1 MAMNVSLTDK
11 LINTCK
17 TSLNSQ
23 SISYIKL
30 LQIIKF
36 KTSKME
42 LNNLFEN
49 ILINYKHFQ
58 YQIHI
63 FFKYFILLY
72 LDILYSALF
81 TLTNSKQNQS
91 IA

>member
-1 MAMNVSLTDK
+1 
-11 LINTCK
+11 
-17 TSLNSQ
+17 
-23 SISYIKL
+23 
-30 LQIIKF
+30 
-36 KTSKME
+36 ME